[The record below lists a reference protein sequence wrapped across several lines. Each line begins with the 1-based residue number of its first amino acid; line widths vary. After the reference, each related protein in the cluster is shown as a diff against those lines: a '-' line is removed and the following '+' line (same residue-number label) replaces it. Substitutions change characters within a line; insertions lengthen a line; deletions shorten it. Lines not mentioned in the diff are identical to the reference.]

1 MNSSA
6 STDSDGIRSRLWSF
20 GDGTTSTSTNPTKGY
35 GAAGTYTVT
44 LTVTD
49 NWGRSTTE
57 SQVVSVG

>member
-1 MNSSA
+1 M
-6 STDSDGIRSRLWSF
+6 
-20 GDGTTSTSTNPTKGY
+20 TTSTSTNPTKGY
-35 GAAGTYTVT
+35 AAAGTYTVS